1 MDDSHLGYTHYAL
14 LIGINAY
21 SETPLKGCVRDVLGI
36 KKHLE
41 NIADSSNVHIRT
53 LTAEL
58 PDDTRNHLP
67 IEEQESLPTRN
78 NVIDA
83 MEWIISRAKEGDFVY
98 IHYAGHGTAFRPGV
112 GKGSFSEFSNRSTGD
127 LALNLLDEDTSKIC
141 YLRGYELAS
150 RLRDMVDKK
159 LIVTVVLD
167 CCFSGGVMRNDT
179 SIRYR
184 DYDPHIDAAY
194 PPISWANIR
203 SEDEPRRSAFRDAS
217 LRPNWLVNPDGYTI
231 FTACGPTES
240 SGERRIGDQVHGLL
254 SYFLTELFEKLGG
267 IGGTQHYIYQRL
279 RARFRNTRESHR
291 HNQNPMLYGNKS
303 LLFFGLA
310 NARIGPAP
318 ITVFRDQSG
327 GFKLEAGQAHGI
339 CVGDEFAIRP
349 TTSTSTIRGE
359 LVDQENPVTAVVTS
373 VGALTSALRL
383 SDVHV
388 ISNATLAATP
398 LSHLS
403 LRNFP
408 IRLELDM
415 SEVETW
421 TKALIEH
428 PSLNVYQACSENEG
442 RRASFVVAMPGHG
455 CYEIRDHA
463 GCMLLRQPVSSPGSY
478 EDAVQVLESV
488 EHLAKFELVRS
499 VTNNSVDDSTISFRM
514 SFSVQIVKP
523 SGGRI
528 DPGCRKTRQNQ
539 SICSHPECL
548 VEVGDGTE
556 LYLEVKNNEEK
567 GGYALC
573 VHTYNLGSSW
583 EVVNC
588 HHGDYEVVPALPLKE
603 DNPHFM
609 KGPSGLWRKKMT
621 MKIPK
626 EEKAKGITQCDDII
640 KIFLTSQPISFL
652 SLELPE
658 LDQPKKH
665 KKLGKYRGTGSFRPS
680 EDWIAVSFRIR
691 TRIKGA

>member
-1 MDDSHLGYTHYAL
+1 MDDSHLSYTHYAL

-21 SETPLKGCVRDVLGI
+21 PETPLKGCVRDVLGI

-41 NIADSSNVHIRT
+41 KIADSNNVHIRT
-53 LTAEL
+53 LTADL

-83 MEWIISRAKEGDFVY
+83 MEWTISRAKEGDFVY

-127 LALNLLDEDTSKIC
+127 LALNLLEEDTSKIC
-141 YLRGYELAS
+141 YLRGYELTS

-194 PPISWANIR
+194 PPTSGANIC
-203 SEDEPRRSAFRDAS
+203 SEDEPRCSTFRDAS
-217 LRPNWLVNPDGYTI
+217 LRLNWLVNPHGYTI

-254 SYFLTELFEKLGG
+254 SYFLAELFEKLGG

-291 HNQNPMLYGNKS
+291 HSQNPMLYGNKS
-303 LLFFGLA
+303 LLFFGLT
-310 NARIGPAP
+310 NPRIGPAP
-318 ITVFRDQSG
+318 ITVFRDQNS

-349 TTSTSTIRGE
+349 IASTGAIGRE

-373 VGALTSALRL
+373 VGALTSTLRL
-383 SDVHV
+383 SDVRV
-388 ISNATLAATP
+388 INNATLVATP

-403 LRNFP
+403 LRSLP
-408 IRLELDM
+408 VRLDFDV
-415 SEVETW
+415 SEAESW
-421 TKALIEH
+421 TKALGEH
-428 PSLNVYQACSENEG
+428 TSLDFYQKCSENEG
-442 RRASFVVAMPGHG
+442 RRASFVVAMPDHE

-463 GCMLLRQPVSSPGSY
+463 GRTLLRHPVSSPGPY

-488 EHLAKFELVRS
+488 EHLAKFGLVKS
-499 VTNNSVDDSTISFRM
+499 LTNNSIDDSTLSFRK

-523 SGGRI
+523 SGERI
-528 DPGCRKTRQNQ
+528 DPGCRQTKQIQ
-539 SICSHPECL
+539 SICSHPECV
-548 VEVGDGTE
+548 VEVEDGTG
-556 LYLEVKNNEEK
+556 LHLEVKNNEAK

-583 EVVNC
+583 EIVNC

-603 DNPHFM
+603 DNPHFR
-609 KGPSGLWRKKMT
+609 KGPSRLWRKKMT
-621 MKIPK
+621 MRVPK
-626 EEKAKGITQCDDII
+626 EEKAKGVSQCDDII

-665 KKLGKYRGTGSFRPS
+665 KKPGKYRGTGSFRPS
-680 EDWIAVSFRIR
+680 EEWIAASFHIR